1 MYIGRV
7 SGNVVA
13 TIKHEAFQGHKLLLV
28 EQLGLDGQPTGQYDI
43 CVDVAQAGVGD
54 RVLVLDEGNGA
65 RQILKRKVAPVRA
78 VVVGIVDD
86 VDLAGH
92 HSS

>member
-7 SGNVVA
+7 IGTVVA
-13 TIKHEAFQGHKLLLV
+13 TIKHPAFHGHKLLLV
-28 EQLGLDGQPTGQYDI
+28 ERLDPSGRAEAAYDI
-43 CVDVAQAGVGD
+43 CVDVVQAGVGD

-65 RQILKRKVAPVRA
+65 RQILRRETAPVRA

-86 VDLAGH
+86 V
-92 HSS
+92 HSADAP